1 MGAAASVENSTIN
14 NNDKEMQQSCKEM
27 QQSQSVRDGLIGL
40 SRESEQKTIDTLS
53 ALRDL
58 DEDKFERIMASVKFK
73 SQHTKPL
80 FCSCDVNEVARIDAK
95 KREEFSKKYISTKYI
110 HDYSS
115 PEAKERLEEVE
126 ETQFKRWKWA
136 VKNVKTLVNMFREAG
151 HTDKKIQNMFEG
163 VPFCFPD
170 AEFFHNFCESLK
182 ELCKQIEET
191 LPLKHAGIVITG
203 SSVVGFSQNPL
214 KGEKDTPSKITSSE
228 KSDVDICVYAHGVEK
243 WFEFLRESNKDF
255 KFKKY
260 PTTVSL
266 TECGYRYGIKPRD
279 MRLASKVISDF
290 HEAWHEK
297 KLKGG
302 LQITFCEIRR
312 SIPPWEI
319 RLPL

>member
-1 MGAAASVENSTIN
+1 MGAAASIEDCDTTKEKTVEPLPSP
-14 NNDKEMQQSCKEM
+14 KAVK
-27 QQSQSVRDGLIGL
+27 DGLIGL
-40 SRESEQKTIDTLS
+40 TKKSEEETIDTLS
-53 ALRDL
+53 SLRDL

-80 FCSCDVNEVARIDAK
+80 FPECKVSEVQRIKDED
-95 KREEFSKKYISTKYI
+95 REEFMKKHISSEYI

-115 PEAKERLEEVE
+115 PEAKERLNEVE

-136 VKNVKTLVNMFREAG
+136 VKNVTTLVNVFREAG
-151 HTDKKIQNMFEG
+151 HSDEKIQRMFDG

-170 AEFFHNFCESLK
+170 KEFFRTFCEALK
-182 ELCKQIEET
+182 QLCKDIEKT

-203 SSVVGFSQNPL
+203 SSVPGFSQNPL
-214 KGEKDTPSKITSSE
+214 KGYKDLPSKITSTS
-228 KSDVDICVYAHGVEK
+228 KSDVDICVYAHGVEN
-243 WFEFLRESNKDF
+243 WFETLKESNEDF

-266 TECGYRYGIKPRD
+266 TECGYRYGIKPSS
-279 MRLASKVISDF
+279 MKSASNVIADF
-290 HEAWHEK
+290 HESWHQK
-297 KLKGG
+297 KLPGG

-312 SIPPWEI
+312 SIPPWEV